1 MAVFIARRLLA
12 SIPLLV
18 LATLLVFV
26 TLELVPGDPAEL
38 LAGED
43 ATPQRVA
50 EIRHELGLD
59 RPLLV
64 RYGDWLAGLLRGDL
78 GTSVS
83 RGMPVRE
90 LIRGALGPT
99 VELAVAASAVGMA
112 AGIGLG
118 TLQAAAGG
126 RLDGWIS
133 AAVSLAIS
141 VPGFV
146 VATVLLWVFAIQLD
160 WLPASG
166 RVPVLSDPLGGLRTL
181 ALPAGTLALAMGA
194 VLARFTR
201 GSVTAVLQ
209 QEYIRAAR
217 ARGLPERRILV
228 RHSLRPALVPVLTVA
243 ALQVGNLLTGALVI
257 EQVFTRPGIGYLAVT
272 AVRQRDIPLVQGVVV
287 VFAVAYVL
295 VNLAAD
301 LAAALADPRLRQ

>member
-78 GTSVS
+78 GTSLS
-83 RGMPVRE
+83 RGMPVRD
-90 LIRGALGPT
+90 LVRGALGPT

-181 ALPAGTLALAMGA
+181 ALPA
-194 VLARFTR
+194 
-201 GSVTAVLQ
+201 VLQ

-217 ARGLPERRILV
+217 ARGLPERTILV

-243 ALQVGNLLTGALVI
+243 ALQVGNLLTGALVV

-287 VFAVAYVL
+287 VFALAYVL

-301 LAAALADPRLRQ
+301 LAVAFADPRLRQ